1 VYKAG
6 MSPVDEGGSD
16 SREWHG
22 VPGTGKPFDH
32 YGFLM
37 MRVCRSALVISRYGR

>member
-1 VYKAG
+1 MK
-6 MSPVDEGGSD
+6 DGGD
-16 SREWHG
+16 GREWHG

-37 MRVCRSALVISRYGR
+37 MRVCFLLIVSRRGGNSRLT